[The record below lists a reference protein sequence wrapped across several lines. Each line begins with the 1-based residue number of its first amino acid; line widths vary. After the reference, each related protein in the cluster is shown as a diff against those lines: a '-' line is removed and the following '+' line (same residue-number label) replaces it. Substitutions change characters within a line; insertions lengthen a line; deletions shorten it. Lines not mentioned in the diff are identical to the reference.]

1 MAVVNVTVTDF
12 PARPGILSAAAIAK
26 ATLVTMP
33 PSDTVAPVAA
43 MSVVV
48 ETETPVA
55 EPAMGPPMVAPVS
68 VSVIAPAATSA
79 VAATM
84 YWGEVPVVVVAK
96 LVPLA
101 PMVPLM

>member
-1 MAVVNVTVTDF
+1 MNVTVTAF

-33 PSDTVAPVAA
+33 PSDTVGPVAA

-48 ETETPVA
+48 ATETPVA

-79 VAATM
+79 VAVTM
-84 YWGEVPVVVVAK
+84 YVDAVPAVVVAK
-96 LVPLA
+96 LVPTT
-101 PMVPLM
+101 PIVPLM